1 MKVKVIFLGLLSL
14 IAFALLF
21 LLGGRFNFKT
31 ESTSVSTPSKK
42 GLNSDGLTES
52 HAQSKKA
59 EQGLR
64 DEQTW
69 EELCELQREAYAN
82 LNKEWALLAKKD
94 PKVKELRTITKN
106 FQRYLQDEIREK
118 DHESLF
124 FWRESEENRELIE
137 RYRVFSL
144 IEAFSAM
151 QVDEFWEPYMD
162 DYYVEMLN
170 KQDVYLQHPEVSGI
184 TPWSRPTW
192 FVDEAV
198 LEAMRDRDATQFLS
212 QTSEELQS
220 GIPADIVVF
229 LDDVLSHRLAY
240 EAASYLLNKEK
251 TTAIRNVE
259 DRFYALS
266 AQLDEL
272 AEITN
277 R

>member
-1 MKVKVIFLGLLSL
+1 MRVKVIFLGLLSL

-21 LLGGRFNFKT
+21 LLGGRFNLKT

-118 DHESLF
+118 DHESLS
-124 FWRESEENRELIE
+124 FWRKSEEKRELMN
-137 RYRVFSL
+137 RYRDFSL
-144 IEAFSAM
+144 VEAFSAM
-151 QVDEFWEPYMD
+151 RADEFWEPYMD
-162 DYYVEMLN
+162 DYFTEVLN
-170 KQDVYLQHPEVSGI
+170 KRDVYLQNPQVSGFP
-184 TPWSRPTW
+184 PWTRPAW

-198 LEAMRDRDATQFLS
+198 LETMRDTTQFSS
-212 QTSEELQS
+212 QTSEELQAA
-220 GIPADIVVF
+220 IPADIVAF
-229 LDDVLSHRLAY
+229 LDDVLTHRLAY
-240 EAASYLLNKEK
+240 EAAKYLLNKEK
-251 TTAIRNVE
+251 TTAIRNAE

>member
-1 MKVKVIFLGLLSL
+1 MKFKLIFLGLLSL
-14 IAFALLF
+14 VAFALLF
-21 LLGGRFNFKT
+21 LLGGRSNLKT
-31 ESTSVSTPSKK
+31 EITSVSAPSKK
-42 GLNSDGLTES
+42 GLNSDGLTKS
-52 HAQSKKA
+52 HVPSKKV

-69 EELCELQREAYAN
+69 EELCALQREASAN
-82 LNKEWALLAKKD
+82 IDKEWALLSERD
-94 PKVKELRTITKN
+94 PKIKELRAITKN
-106 FQRYLQDEIREK
+106 FQRYLQDKVR
-118 DHESLF
+118 DDSESLF

-170 KQDVYLQHPEVSGI
+170 KQDVYLQHPEVSRI

-198 LEAMRDRDATQFLS
+198 LETMRDRDTTQFLS

-251 TTAIRNVE
+251 TTAIRNAE
-259 DRFYALS
+259 DKFYALS

-272 AEITN
+272 EE
-277 R
+277 RSEKD